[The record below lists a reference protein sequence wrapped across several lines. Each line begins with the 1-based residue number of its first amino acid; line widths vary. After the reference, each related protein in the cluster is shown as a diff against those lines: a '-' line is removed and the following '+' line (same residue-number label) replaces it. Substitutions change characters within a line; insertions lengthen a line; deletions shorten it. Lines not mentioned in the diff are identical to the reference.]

1 MLAGAIAA
9 LLVLLFA
16 STAAAQRA
24 SAGRDAYLAADFPGA
39 AQAFEGVLATAGTT
53 RQDALEAH
61 RHLATLRFVL
71 GDAAAAEGHARAA
84 IALAPDALPV
94 EGSPIEISTLFD
106 AARAELGGRDALRL
120 EQSEHED
127 GTRTVDATLAP
138 WPSALSATL
147 SLACSATTRE
157 GTWRTRARPPRVDL
171 ELPALRDDVQC
182 RAELAP
188 AAGGDAW
195 IASELL
201 VPGIA
206 SAEHEP
212 EPDEREGN
220 DDALIAGLVGGGAA
234 LAVAAVIVAIVLAT
248 DAGSQDARFG
258 GTVSVPGW

>member
-1 MLAGAIAA
+1 MLGASLVA
-9 LLVLLFA
+9 LVVLVVA
-16 STAAAQRA
+16 SSAAAQGA

-39 AQAFEGVLATAGTT
+39 ARAFEQVLARESVPRA
-53 RQDALEAH
+53 DALEAH

-106 AARAELGGRDALRL
+106 AARAQLGGRDALRL
-120 EQSEHED
+120 EHAEHDD
-127 GTRTVDATLAP
+127 GTRSIDATLAP

-147 SLACSATTRE
+147 SLACSAATRE

-171 ELPALRDDVQC
+171 ALPALRDDVTC

-195 IASELL
+195 ITTELL

-206 SAEHEP
+206 LAPPARAP
-212 EPDEREGN
+212 EDEGN

-234 LAVAAVIVAIVLAT
+234 IVVAAVIVAIVLAV